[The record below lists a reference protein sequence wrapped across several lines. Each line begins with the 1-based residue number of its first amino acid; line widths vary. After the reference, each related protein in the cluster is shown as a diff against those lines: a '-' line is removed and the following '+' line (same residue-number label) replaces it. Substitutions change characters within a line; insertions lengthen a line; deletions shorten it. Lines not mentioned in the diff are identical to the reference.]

1 MMTNDSKSPLSA
13 FIYEILPY
21 PATSP
26 ASTASD
32 SRLVIV
38 LLGSPGSARTR
49 PPRQP
54 PDLDL
59 SSAFQKRMVEGDIRS
74 LGSRLLAGS
83 VPSEHDLVLL
93 DLVDER
99 VGVAPFR
106 GSWVTLSGEMRRVK
120 ALPPSAMREAVPFGG
135 DEHFSL
141 WSECARR
148 VREDLDPLMAKV
160 FVLGARFTDV
170 TREGPGVQ
178 FSGGLP
184 GRGMERAI

>member
-1 MMTNDSKSPLSA
+1 MTNDSKSPLSA
-13 FIYEILPY
+13 FIYGSCVSRDLARI
-21 PATSP
+21 
-26 ASTASD
+26 D
-32 SRLVIV
+32 SERFKVGYYLARQSWI
-38 LLGSPGSARTR
+38 SAYA

-135 DEHFSL
+135 DEHFWL
-141 WSECARR
+141 FA
-148 VREDLDPLMAKV
+148 VRGE
-160 FVLGARFTDV
+160 
-170 TREGPGVQ
+170 
-178 FSGGLP
+178 
-184 GRGMERAI
+184 